1 MSLLQER
8 ILEVKDKIKESA
20 KKVGRSPEDI
30 TLVAVT
36 KTVDEKIIS
45 ESISYGIN
53 HIGENRVQDFLRKY
67 EQVDE
72 EVNWH
77 FIGHLQSNKVKY
89 LPGKVSLIHSLDRLS
104 LAKELNRQG
113 RLKEFVFN
121 CLVQVNISGEE
132 SKYGLEPDSV
142 ARFLEKVSTMDYI
155 KIRGLM
161 TMAPFEKNPEDT
173 RFVFEGLRKLK
184 EKLEKEDFPNVNLK
198 YLSMGMS
205 NDYQIA
211 IEEGSNMVRVG
222 SNIFNTR

>member
-72 EVNWH
+72 EVYWH

-113 RLKEFVFN
+113 RLKEFVFY

-173 RFVFEGLRKLK
+173 RFVFEGLRNLK